1 PYLLIPGMV
10 AEWIEVGVVLDPLP
24 NLWTGTR
31 QRTFKQIKGRV
42 CIAQCRVAAR
52 QIILG
57 KRIVRVDRQGAGYPF
72 SGPIVFAKFKECCN
86 AQMGRPRIFRVKSKF
101 TLGEF
106 DPFACSVFAILIT
119 AKRPVNLN

>member
-1 PYLLIPGMV
+1 MV

-72 SGPIVFAKFKECCN
+72 PGTIVFAEFKKRGY
-86 AQMGRPRIFRVKSKF
+86 AQMGGTRIFRV
-101 TLGEF
+101 
-106 DPFACSVFAILIT
+106 
-119 AKRPVNLN
+119 